1 MVDFNE
7 FREVTKR
14 DLNAGP
20 AASYTCDGTA
30 RRTVADTENK
40 ISYRGEEYI
49 VIIILY
55 IYTCVYTKRTSTYLY
70 NARPVFTGRRI
81 IL

>member
-30 RRTVADTENK
+30 GRTVADTENK
-40 ISYRGEEYI
+40 ITYRGEEYI
-49 VIIILY
+49 IIILY
-55 IYTCVYTKRTSTYLY
+55 IYTYVCIRNVRLRTYIMHGLCLQ
-70 NARPVFTGRRI
+70 VGV
-81 IL
+81 